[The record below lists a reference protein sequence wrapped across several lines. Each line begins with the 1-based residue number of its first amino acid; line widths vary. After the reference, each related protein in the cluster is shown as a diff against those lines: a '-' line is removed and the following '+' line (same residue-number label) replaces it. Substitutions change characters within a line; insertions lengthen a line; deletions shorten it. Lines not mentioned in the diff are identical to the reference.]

1 MGVLGARSVIQNV
14 NAQQT
19 NQPVAAISTQEA
31 TGYAKSLSKAFRDT
45 AEKVLPSVV
54 SIQTHPAVAQ
64 HSSKQ
69 APSAN
74 SEDENDLSDTP
85 FGEFFNNPEF
95 RRFFGQMPGGH
106 GFMMPSPHHG
116 GGLGSG
122 VIIDSSGIIL
132 TNNHVVDDAGKITVR
147 LHDGREFDAYDVKR
161 DPKTDLAVLR
171 IHAKNLP
178 AAKLGDSSKMAV
190 GDWVLALGEPFGLEG
205 TVTAGIISAKQRDI
219 SGIGHGSLLQTDAAI
234 NPGNSGGPLVNL
246 DGEVIGINT
255 AISTQSGGYQ
265 GVGFA
270 IATSEAKWVVNQLV
284 KTGTVKRAYLG
295 VAIQQVTAPLAD
307 QLGIQAREGVLV
319 GDVQPGTPAAK
330 AGVKTGDVIVKF
342 NGQRV
347 ASPTGLQN
355 LVEQTPIGSAVPAE
369 VIRDGKSVTLN
380 VTAEQQPANF
390 GMLASRGGHRPGQ
403 PEGSKFEKLGLEVS
417 NLTDEVA
424 EQLELKAGEGVVVT
438 QVQPGGPAEQAG
450 LTAGMVIS
458 QADRKPVKTVA
469 DLERILRGQ
478 SLEKGV
484 LLLVRDN
491 QGSRFIVV
499 RPEK

>member
-1 MGVLGARSVIQNV
+1 M
-14 NAQQT
+14 
-19 NQPVAAISTQEA
+19 AAAVTTQEA

-54 SIQTHPAVAQ
+54 SIQTSPAIAKR
-64 HSSKQ
+64 STKE
-69 APSAN
+69 APSA
-74 SEDENDLSDTP
+74 SADDENDSSDTP
-85 FGEFFNNPEF
+85 FGEFFKSNPEL
-95 RRFFGQMPGGH
+95 RRFFGQTPGGH
-106 GFMMPSPHHG
+106 GFMMPSPHRG

-122 VIIDSSGIIL
+122 VIIDASGIIL

-147 LHDGREFDAYDVKR
+147 LHDGREFEAYDVKR
-161 DPKTDLAVLR
+161 DPKTDLAVIR

-295 VAIQQVTAPLAD
+295 VAIQPVTAPLAD
-307 QLGIQAREGVLV
+307 QLGDPSPRGRIGRRCAARHTGREGRRE
-319 GDVQPGTPAAK
+319 DRRRDCEIQRPARRPARPVCRTWSNK
-330 AGVKTGDVIVKF
+330 PRSVPL
-342 NGQRV
+342 
-347 ASPTGLQN
+347 PT
-355 LVEQTPIGSAVPAE
+355 
-369 VIRDGKSVTLN
+369 
-380 VTAEQQPANF
+380 
-390 GMLASRGGHRPGQ
+390 
-403 PEGSKFEKLGLEVS
+403 
-417 NLTDEVA
+417 
-424 EQLELKAGEGVVVT
+424 
-438 QVQPGGPAEQAG
+438 
-450 LTAGMVIS
+450 
-458 QADRKPVKTVA
+458 RK
-469 DLERILRGQ
+469 
-478 SLEKGV
+478 
-484 LLLVRDN
+484 
-491 QGSRFIVV
+491 
-499 RPEK
+499 